1 MHYLTSPGRRPKI
14 DGAIMQASISDREA
28 FDTFGDPQLRHT
40 SVDLAQRYVR
50 EGRGSDV
57 LPDNLTNM
65 IFAAPVS
72 ANRWLSLVS
81 PGPEHAGEDDYFSSD
96 FDDERLRGTF
106 GKIGSTGTPILILY
120 SGSDAHVPESLDKQ
134 LLLDRWSRII
144 KEGGGVVDPG
154 SAIIPG
160 ASHTLKELGQPAQD
174 VFERVNRFLNRVT

>member
-1 MHYLTSPGRRPKI
+1 MHYLTSPGQRPKI
-14 DGAIMQASISDREA
+14 DGAIMQAGISDREA
-28 FDTFGDPQLRHT
+28 FDVMGDPEHKKR

-50 EGRGSDV
+50 EGRGNDV
-57 LPDNLTNM
+57 LPDSITNM
-65 IFAAPVS
+65 IFAAPIS

-106 GKIGSTGTPILILY
+106 GKIGSTGTPMLILY
-120 SGSDAHVPESLDKQ
+120 SGSDAHVPENLDKQ

-144 KEGGGVVDPG
+144 NEGGGVVDPR

-160 ASHTLKELGQPAQD
+160 ASHTLKELGQPTKD
-174 VFERVNRFLNRVT
+174 VFERVNVFLKRVE